1 MQMIRWIKKMPI
13 TKQLLIL
20 AASIVIILSLVF
32 INFYNSVTKTMI
44 QENINYT
51 SQILNNLKEDILAA
65 TSQMEEL
72 LRTVGYN
79 KAVTKFI
86 LNEDDS
92 LWFDYMNELD
102 SFYINVNGVQK
113 YIKDIV
119 ISGYNGR
126 SYYYMGETMEKS
138 EAIKT
143 QPDYPLNSYQMPFR
157 FLTTGW
163 QRPVFL
169 LSTYVA
175 DIWNGNPKEPL
186 CKVSFF
192 VDMEF
197 WGINKYN
204 PSFHTGIY
212 MVRTTNNLLLASNQQ
227 EDGLSDQV
235 IQEISEKNE
244 GQLELDVFGE
254 SYIVNIEHIPK
265 LDAKLVSITPRSEIM
280 KSIDWIRKNTVIF
293 SVLALAA
300 FFVLF
305 TILIRNMKRPLTQF
319 KEFIQSMKDPQVKSL
334 KKRVVLEGYQEIEE
348 ISDEFN
354 HMLNEI
360 DSLTHR
366 LVKTTSTLYEAE
378 LEKKQAELLSLKGQ
392 INPHFLYNTLEVI
405 MGVSLEEEAPQ
416 TTEMIK
422 CLSRIFKYSV
432 KGEDRVPLKQELS
445 IIGSYIHIQQMR
457 FYQMFDVTYDLHDE
471 AMGRIIPKMI
481 LQPLVEN
488 AISHGLEACEGGG
501 HIYIGAEIVRDKLM
515 LVVQDNGMGMDQAT
529 LAGIL
534 EIIRGEDK
542 PDQAN
547 KNLGI
552 RNVIH
557 RLKIIYNEDCSI
569 SVSSKLGTGT
579 RFEILIP

>member
-1 MQMIRWIKKMPI
+1 MLQWIKKMPI
-13 TKQLLIL
+13 TNQLIVL

-32 INFYNSVTKTMI
+32 SHFYSSVTKTMI

-51 SQILNNLKEDILAA
+51 SQILKNLKEEIQVS
-65 TSQMEEL
+65 TSQLEEL
-72 LRTVGYN
+72 LKTVGYN
-79 KAVTKFI
+79 KAVTKFV
-86 LNEDDS
+86 LNEDNS
-92 LWFDYMNELD
+92 MLFDYMNELD

-113 YIKDIV
+113 YIKDI
-119 ISGYNGR
+119 IINGYNGR
-126 SYYYMGETMEKS
+126 SYYYTGETKEKTM
-138 EAIKT
+138 AIEN
-143 QPDYPLNSYQMPFR
+143 QPDFPLNHYQMPLLFM
-157 FLTTGW
+157 TNGW

-175 DIWNGNPKEPL
+175 DIWNGNPKQPL
-186 CKVSFF
+186 CMVSFL

-204 PSFHTGIY
+204 PSFSTGIY
-212 MVRTTNNLLLASNQQ
+212 MVRTTNNLVLASNQ
-227 EDGLSDQV
+227 ESDAVSEQ
-235 IQEISEKNE
+235 IISDINGKNE
-244 GQLELDVFGE
+244 GQVKLDVAGKN
-254 SYIVNIEHIPK
+254 YIVNIEQIPK
-265 LDAKLVSITPRSEIM
+265 LDAKLVSITPQSEII
-280 KSIDWIRKNTVIF
+280 KSIAWIRKSTTVF
-293 SVLALAA
+293 SVLALGV
-300 FFVLF
+300 FFILF
-305 TILIRNMKRPLTQF
+305 TILIRNIKKPLTQF
-319 KEFIQSMKDPQVKSL
+319 KEFIRGMKDPQVKSF
-334 KKRVVLEGYQEIEE
+334 KRRIVLEGYQEIEE
-348 ISDEFN
+348 ISEEFN

-416 TTEMIK
+416 TAEMIK
-422 CLSRIFKYSV
+422 CLSRIFKYSI
-432 KGEDRVPLKQELS
+432 KGKDRVPLKQELS
-445 IIGSYIHIQQMR
+445 TIESYIHIQQMR

-471 AMGRIIPKMI
+471 ALERIIPKMI

-488 AISHGLEACEGGG
+488 AIGHGLEGQEGIG

-515 LVVQDNGMGMDQAT
+515 LVVQDNGVGMDEKT
-529 LAGIL
+529 LEGIL
-534 EIIRGEDK
+534 QIIRGEDK

-547 KNLGI
+547 QNVGI

-557 RLKIIYNEDCSI
+557 RLRIIYDEDCAV
-569 SVSSKLGTGT
+569 SVTSKLGTGT